1 MLLCQ
6 RETAAPSVVSTYIAQ
21 KYVHFMSGELL
32 CVGTSTHSPAG
43 GGVEI
48 RPDAARLAD
57 LAQDW
62 PEINHLYMVENFLRR
77 LVPEEAKSH
86 CELSLTLTDTGAIMM
101 VLEAVKPQHS
111 GACRAASMAVVETIN
126 QPSDDSSS
134 DKVVKPLAKT
144 GKLLGTIGNKMMGNV
159 IEDQASSVTG
169 DLNKMKNEGM
179 ANSVDKYNDGMKS
192 LDEWSKG
199 QSSSHGLLATLS
211 TVLAATMMAV
221 VLL

>member
-1 MLLCQ
+1 M
-6 RETAAPSVVSTYIAQ
+6 
-21 KYVHFMSGELL
+21 
-32 CVGTSTHSPAG
+32 
-43 GGVEI
+43 EI

-77 LVPEEAKSH
+77 LVPEDAKSY

-111 GACRAASMAVVETIN
+111 GVCRAASMAVVETIN
-126 QPSDDSSS
+126 KPSDGSSS

-144 GKLLGTIGNKMMGNV
+144 GKLLGTIGSKMMGNT
-159 IEDQASSVTG
+159 IQDQANSVTG

-179 ANSVDKYNDGMKS
+179 ANTLDKYNDGMKN
-192 LDEWSKG
+192 LDDWSKT
-199 QSSSHGLLATLS
+199 QSSSCGLIATLS

>member
-1 MLLCQ
+1 M
-6 RETAAPSVVSTYIAQ
+6 
-21 KYVHFMSGELL
+21 
-32 CVGTSTHSPAG
+32 
-43 GGVEI
+43 EI
-48 RPDAARLAD
+48 RPDAVRLAD

-77 LVPEEAKSH
+77 LVPEEAKAH

-159 IEDQASSVTG
+159 VQDQASSVTS
-169 DLNKMKNEGM
+169 DLSKMKDEGM
-179 ANSVDKYNDGMKS
+179 ANTVDKYNDGMKS
-192 LDEWSKG
+192 LDEWSKT
-199 QSSSHGLLATLS
+199 QSSSCGLMATLS
-211 TVLAATMMAV
+211 TLLAATILAV
-221 VLL
+221 ALL